1 MAEPEGFDLHAAWLR
16 RAEKD
21 NKSFIEA
28 LAVRLEQSLPE
39 HVQVQ
44 RKKESLFSRQMHVQ
58 KITVRT
64 GGDCYILENSQG
76 GISVSQVK
84 EVRGIVLSSREVEL
98 SDWLKNLDVE
108 LQNLS
113 GHSSQAAGALR
124 QFLMN

>member
-1 MAEPEGFDLHAAWLR
+1 MVEPAGFDLHAAWLR

-21 NKSFIEA
+21 NNSFIEA
-28 LAVRLEQSLPE
+28 LAVRLEQSLPD
-39 HVQVQ
+39 HVQVE
-44 RKKESLFSRQMHVQ
+44 RKRESLFSRQMHVQ

-64 GGDCYILENSQG
+64 GGDCYILENSHG
-76 GISVSQVK
+76 SVVVSQVK

-113 GHSSQAAGALR
+113 GHSAQAAGALR
-124 QFLMN
+124 QFLMS

>member
-1 MAEPEGFDLHAAWLR
+1 MAEPAGFDLHAAWLR

-28 LAVRLEQSLPE
+28 LAVRLEQSLPG
-39 HVQVQ
+39 HVQVE
-44 RKKESLFSRQMHVQ
+44 RKKDSLFSRQVHVA

-64 GGDCYILENSQG
+64 GGDCYILENSRG
-76 GISVSQVK
+76 EIVVSQVK

-98 SDWLKNLDVE
+98 SDWIQNLDVE

-113 GHSSQAAGALR
+113 GHSAQAAGALR
-124 QFLMN
+124 QFLMS